1 LVPSSASNEKLVYA
15 CSAGAGVVLVGGLF
29 ARAEYEYQRMT
40 SNIVEY

>member
-29 ARAEYEYQRMT
+29 ARAEYEYQI
-40 SNIVEY
+40 SADDVEH